1 MPEENSKITV
11 SVTLRS
17 ILAKF
22 RPDPKNREPFPVQLD
37 AGATVGDLIAK
48 LRVSDKLA
56 RLIFVNHVRCDYD
69 AVLPDGAN
77 IDVFPPIAGG

>member
-1 MPEENSKITV
+1 MPEEHAKITV

-22 RPDPKNREPFPVQLD
+22 RPDPKNRAPFPVQLD

-48 LRVSDKLA
+48 LGAPPEIA

-69 AVLPDGAN
+69 AVLPDGASVE
-77 IDVFPPIAGG
+77 VFPPIAGG